1 MVPLQPDILVTRAG
15 SPEIL
20 LVVQVTGSDGSS
32 GESALRSYMVEM
44 NCPVGMMVTPSHI
57 RFYRNRYIDY
67 LPHNVEMIGE
77 CPTGEL
83 LGELVRES
91 ELERSVEE
99 WLERLQV
106 GTDRMWPPSVR
117 EAIESSVV
125 PVVSDG
131 IIRAGGPR
139 WRRAG

>member
-1 MVPLQPDILVTRAG
+1 
-15 SPEIL
+15 
-20 LVVQVTGSDGSS
+20 
-32 GESALRSYMVEM
+32 
-44 NCPVGMMVTPSHI
+44 
-57 RFYRNRYIDY
+57 
-67 LPHNVEMIGE
+67 MIGE

-83 LGELVRES
+83 LGELVKES